1 MPPKGWKSINV
12 KEEDFELI
20 KKIAQ
25 KRGMNNY
32 SAVVLAF
39 QNTFPNDFPKK
50 LEA

>member
-1 MPPKGWKSINV
+1 M

-39 QNTFPNDFPKK
+39 QNAFPNDFPKK